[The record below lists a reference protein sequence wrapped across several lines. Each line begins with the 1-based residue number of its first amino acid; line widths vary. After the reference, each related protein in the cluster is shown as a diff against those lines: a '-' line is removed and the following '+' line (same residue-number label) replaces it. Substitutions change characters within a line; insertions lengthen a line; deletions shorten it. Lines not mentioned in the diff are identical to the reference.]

1 MIEIKNNEFRSE
13 IEDGIVLVD
22 FYAQW
27 CGPCRM
33 ISPVLEQLHE
43 EYDGKVK
50 FVKVDIDVN
59 PETAKEYGVMS
70 IPNLLIFK
78 DGELADRLLGFKPKQ
93 TLQQPCQ
100 GLLPQR

>member
-1 MIEIKNNEFRSE
+1 MIEIKNNEFRPE

-93 TLQQPCQ
+93 TLQQWINNY
-100 GLLPQR
+100 L

>member
-1 MIEIKNNEFRSE
+1 MIEIKNNEIRSE

-93 TLQQPCQ
+93 TLQQWINNY
-100 GLLPQR
+100 L

>member
-78 DGELADRLLGFKPKQ
+78 DGELADGLLGFKPKQ
-93 TLQQPCQ
+93 TLQQWINNY
-100 GLLPQR
+100 L

>member
-93 TLQQPCQ
+93 TLQQWINNY
-100 GLLPQR
+100 L

>member
-43 EYDGKVK
+43 EYDGKVN

-93 TLQQPCQ
+93 TLQQWINNY
-100 GLLPQR
+100 L

>member
-33 ISPVLEQLHE
+33 ISPVLEKLHE

-93 TLQQPCQ
+93 TLQQWINNY
-100 GLLPQR
+100 L

>member
-78 DGELADRLLGFKPKQ
+78 DGELSDRLLGFKPKQ
-93 TLQQPCQ
+93 TLQQWINNY
-100 GLLPQR
+100 L

>member
-27 CGPCRM
+27 CGQCRM

-78 DGELADRLLGFKPKQ
+78 DGELADGLLGFKPKQ
-93 TLQQPCQ
+93 TLQQWINNY
-100 GLLPQR
+100 L

>member
-78 DGELADRLLGFKPKQ
+78 DGELEDRLLGFKPKQ
-93 TLQQPCQ
+93 TLQQWINNY
-100 GLLPQR
+100 L

>member
-13 IEDGIVLVD
+13 IEEGIVLVD

-78 DGELADRLLGFKPKQ
+78 DGELSDRLLGFKPKQ
-93 TLQQPCQ
+93 TLQQWINNY
-100 GLLPQR
+100 L

>member
-1 MIEIKNNEFRSE
+1 
-13 IEDGIVLVD
+13 
-22 FYAQW
+22 
-27 CGPCRM
+27 M

-78 DGELADRLLGFKPKQ
+78 DGELSDRLLGFKPKQ
-93 TLQQPCQ
+93 TLQQWINNY
-100 GLLPQR
+100 L

>member
-22 FYAQW
+22 FYVQW

-93 TLQQPCQ
+93 TLQQWINNY
-100 GLLPQR
+100 L

>member
-13 IEDGIVLVD
+13 IKDGIVLVD

-93 TLQQPCQ
+93 TLQQWINNY
-100 GLLPQR
+100 L

>member
-33 ISPVLEQLHE
+33 ISPVLEELHE

-93 TLQQPCQ
+93 TLQQWINNY
-100 GLLPQR
+100 L

>member
-50 FVKVDIDVN
+50 FVNVDIDVI

-93 TLQQPCQ
+93 TLQQWINNY
-100 GLLPQR
+100 L

>member
-13 IEDGIVLVD
+13 IKDGIVLVD

-78 DGELADRLLGFKPKQ
+78 DGELEDRLLGFKPKQ
-93 TLQQPCQ
+93 TLQQWINNY
-100 GLLPQR
+100 L

>member
-78 DGELADRLLGFKPKQ
+78 DGELADRLLVFKPKQ
-93 TLQQPCQ
+93 TLQQWINNY
-100 GLLPQR
+100 L

>member
-70 IPNLLIFK
+70 ISNLLIFK

-93 TLQQPCQ
+93 TLQQWINNY
-100 GLLPQR
+100 L

>member
-13 IEDGIVLVD
+13 IKYGIVLVD

-93 TLQQPCQ
+93 TLQQWINNY
-100 GLLPQR
+100 L

>member
-78 DGELADRLLGFKPKQ
+78 DGELADRLVGFKPKQ
-93 TLQQPCQ
+93 TLQQWINNY
-100 GLLPQR
+100 L

>member
-78 DGELADRLLGFKPKQ
+78 DGELANRLLGFKPKQ
-93 TLQQPCQ
+93 TLQQWINNY
-100 GLLPQR
+100 L

>member
-50 FVKVDIDVN
+50 
-59 PETAKEYGVMS
+59 S
-70 IPNLLIFK
+70 
-78 DGELADRLLGFKPKQ
+78 
-93 TLQQPCQ
+93 
-100 GLLPQR
+100 

>member
-70 IPNLLIFK
+70 LSLIHI
-78 DGELADRLLGFKPKQ
+78 
-93 TLQQPCQ
+93 
-100 GLLPQR
+100 

>member
-33 ISPVLEQLHE
+33 ISPVLEQLYE

-93 TLQQPCQ
+93 TLQQWINNY
-100 GLLPQR
+100 L

>member
-1 MIEIKNNEFRSE
+1 MIEIKNNEFRSK

-93 TLQQPCQ
+93 TLQQWINNY
-100 GLLPQR
+100 L

>member
-1 MIEIKNNEFRSE
+1 MIDIKNNEIRSE

-93 TLQQPCQ
+93 TLQQWINNY
-100 GLLPQR
+100 L

>member
-59 PETAKEYGVMS
+59 LETAKEYGVMS

-93 TLQQPCQ
+93 TLQQWINNY
-100 GLLPQR
+100 L

>member
-13 IEDGIVLVD
+13 IKDGIVLVD

-78 DGELADRLLGFKPKQ
+78 DGELADRLLGFKSKQ
-93 TLQQPCQ
+93 TLQQWINNY
-100 GLLPQR
+100 L

>member
-78 DGELADRLLGFKPKQ
+78 DGELADRL
-93 TLQQPCQ
+93 
-100 GLLPQR
+100 

>member
-1 MIEIKNNEFRSE
+1 MIEIKKNEFRSE

-93 TLQQPCQ
+93 TLQQWINNY
-100 GLLPQR
+100 L

>member
-1 MIEIKNNEFRSE
+1 MIEIQNNEFKSE

-27 CGPCRM
+27 CGPGRM

-93 TLQQPCQ
+93 TLQQWINNY
-100 GLLPQR
+100 L

>member
-78 DGELADRLLGFKPKQ
+78 DGELADRLLRFKPKQ
-93 TLQQPCQ
+93 TLQQWINNY
-100 GLLPQR
+100 L

>member
-22 FYAQW
+22 FYAKW

-93 TLQQPCQ
+93 TLQQWINNY
-100 GLLPQR
+100 L

>member
-93 TLQQPCQ
+93 TLQQWVNNY
-100 GLLPQR
+100 L

>member
-70 IPNLLIFK
+70 IPN
-78 DGELADRLLGFKPKQ
+78 
-93 TLQQPCQ
+93 
-100 GLLPQR
+100 

>member
-1 MIEIKNNEFRSE
+1 VIEIKNNEFRSE

-93 TLQQPCQ
+93 TLQQWINNY
-100 GLLPQR
+100 L